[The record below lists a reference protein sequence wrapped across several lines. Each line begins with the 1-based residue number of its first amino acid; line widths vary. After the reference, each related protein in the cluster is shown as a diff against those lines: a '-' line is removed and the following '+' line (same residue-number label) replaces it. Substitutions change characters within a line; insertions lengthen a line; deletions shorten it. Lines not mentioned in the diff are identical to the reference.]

1 MDNEYYVWEIKLI
14 ARLRELHMSSNRL
27 YTLLPDFQPSHL
39 FHLSSSQF
47 TRAQPFLLL
56 EFKSLKFVDA
66 ESLKSIL
73 NQRHLFKNEGR
84 EKR

>member
-1 MDNEYYVWEIKLI
+1 
-14 ARLRELHMSSNRL
+14 
-27 YTLLPDFQPSHL
+27 
-39 FHLSSSQF
+39 
-47 TRAQPFLLL
+47 LL